1 MKKILKIFGLIGIV
15 AICASACNKKCTCTT
30 TGIPEYEGTITYEQ
44 PNSKKACKAYEDSQN
59 NTLSTIGGQV
69 ACVYEK

>member
-1 MKKILKIFGLIGIV
+1 MKQFLRLACIIGIV
-15 AICASACNKKCTCTT
+15 AVCSCSCNKKCVCTT
-30 TGIPEYEGTITYEQ
+30 TGIPEYEGTIPYEK

-59 NTLSTIGGQV
+59 EVLNAIGGQV